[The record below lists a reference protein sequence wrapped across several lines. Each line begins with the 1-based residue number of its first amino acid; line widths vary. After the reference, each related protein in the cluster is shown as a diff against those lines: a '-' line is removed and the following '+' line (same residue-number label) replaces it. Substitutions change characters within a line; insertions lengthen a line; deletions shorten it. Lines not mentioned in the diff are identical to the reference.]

1 MATDNCDPNPVI
13 NYTDQTS
20 GNVIT
25 RTWTATDACGNG
37 SQCDQIITIAPNNPP
52 IADCPSDIDT
62 LLCALDTVCL
72 AGFSC
77 SDPDDNLVSCEVTG
91 GVLDGDVV
99 CFEPVEGRNN
109 IILTATDDCGLV
121 AVCTTKVDVA
131 VNSPPTVECPDNLVY
146 EVLGFPAEIC
156 IPGFGCDDPDGNLV
170 SCDVQGGT
178 LLGDTVCFTVYNEG
192 SYTITI
198 TAVDECG
205 VSKASA
211 TCQTAVSVRKVLPV
225 CPIIKIEKT
234 HDTYQGH
241 YEEVSITIDDGS
253 YEIGGFDFL
262 IAYDASALTFIE
274 ANKGQ
279 MLEDCEWEYF
289 TYRFGAFGNC
299 GDACPSGMLRI
310 VAMAETNDGSNHPLC
325 FGPPDTGEY
334 ELAKMKFMVS
344 NNYNLEG
351 QYVPIYFFWGDCG
364 DNILS
369 SPTGDT
375 AFIDSKIY
383 DPFGTLIW
391 DEGDDALFPE
401 SNRIPFVGAP
411 DDCLNF
417 IPGKPSAIRCA
428 EFVNGG
434 IDIIP
439 IEEIDDRGDIN
450 LNGVPY
456 EIADAVTFVGF
467 FIYGP
472 AAFTVNFEGQK
483 AATDVNGDGIPL
495 TVADL
500 AYLIRVIIGDSP
512 PMPPKFNPDI
522 YYEVDFA
529 LENEFLFV
537 SRTDQKIGV
546 IHMVIEGNAQP
557 SLAEAASHMQLRY
570 DFDGVATRL
579 LVYDL
584 DGGYLGEGP
593 VLDLH
598 SKFAVR
604 SIEAGSY
611 DGYQMKA
618 NTINPLPEDFKL
630 MQSYPNPFNATV
642 TIKFALP
649 YATEWTL
656 TVYNV
661 LGREV
666 EKWTGHNSKGG
677 IEEITWDAGQFS
689 SGIYFYRLK
698 SGEFVDT
705 RRMILL
711 K

>member
-1 MATDNCDPNPVI
+1 
-13 NYTDQTS
+13 
-20 GNVIT
+20 
-25 RTWTATDACGNG
+25 
-37 SQCDQIITIAPNNPP
+37 
-52 IADCPSDIDT
+52 
-62 LLCALDTVCL
+62 
-72 AGFSC
+72 
-77 SDPDDNLVSCEVTG
+77 
-91 GVLDGDVV
+91 
-99 CFEPVEGRNN
+99 
-109 IILTATDDCGLV
+109 
-121 AVCTTKVDVA
+121 
-131 VNSPPTVECPDNLVY
+131 
-146 EVLGFPAEIC
+146 
-156 IPGFGCDDPDGNLV
+156 
-170 SCDVQGGT
+170 
-178 LLGDTVCFTVYNEG
+178 
-192 SYTITI
+192 
-198 TAVDECG
+198 
-205 VSKASA
+205 
-211 TCQTAVSVRKVLPV
+211 
-225 CPIIKIEKT
+225 
-234 HDTYQGH
+234 
-241 YEEVSITIDDGS
+241 
-253 YEIGGFDFL
+253 
-262 IAYDASALTFIE
+262 
-274 ANKGQ
+274 
-279 MLEDCEWEYF
+279 MLEDCDWEYF

-310 VAMAETNDGSNHPLC
+310 VAMAETDDGPNHPLC
-325 FGPPDTGEY
+325 FGPPDTGQH
-334 ELAKMKFMVS
+334 ELAKVRFLVS
-344 NNYNLEG
+344 GNYSLAG

-391 DEGDDALFPE
+391 DEEDDVLFPE

-472 AAFTVNFEGQK
+472 SAFTINFEGQK

-500 AYLIRVIIGDSP
+500 AYLIRVIVGDSP
-512 PMPPKFNPDI
+512 PTPPKFNPDI
-522 YYEVDFA
+522 HYEVDFA
-529 LENEFLFV
+529 MENELLSV

-546 IHMVIEGNAQP
+546 IYMIIEGNVQP
-557 SLAEAASHMQLRY
+557 GLAEAASHMQIRY
-570 DFDGVATRL
+570 DFDGIATKL
-579 LVYDL
+579 LIYDL

-598 SKFAVR
+598 GEFAVR
-604 SIEAGSY
+604 SIEAGSF
-611 DGYQMKA
+611 DGYQMRT
-618 NTINPLPEDFKL
+618 NTINPLPQDFRL

-642 TIKFALP
+642 TIRFALP

-661 LGREV
+661 LGQEV
-666 EKWTGHNSKGG
+666 EKWTGHNSRGG
-677 IEEITWDAGQFS
+677 IEEIKWDAGQFS
-689 SGIYFYRLK
+689 SGIYFYQLK